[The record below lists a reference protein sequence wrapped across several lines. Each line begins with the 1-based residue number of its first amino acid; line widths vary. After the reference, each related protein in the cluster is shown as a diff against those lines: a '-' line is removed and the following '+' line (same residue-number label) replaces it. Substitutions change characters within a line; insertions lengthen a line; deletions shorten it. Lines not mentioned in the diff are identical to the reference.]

1 MAEQVITKDMLDYT
15 VDSLI
20 TMTVEELS
28 NKLDMS
34 ENDVLADFLQS
45 KTCKLL
51 YDTDLK
57 VWWEGPLYLSQM
69 YMEEKGIEM
78 KD

>member
-20 TMTVEELS
+20 AMTVEELS
-28 NKLDMS
+28 SKLDMP
-34 ENDVLADFLQS
+34 ENDILADFLQS

-57 VWWEGPLYLSQM
+57 IWWEGPVYLSQM
-69 YMEEKGIEM
+69 YMEEKGIEI
-78 KD
+78 KE

>member
-1 MAEQVITKDMLDYT
+1 MAEHVITKDMLDYT

-20 TMTVEELS
+20 AMTVEELS
-28 NKLDMS
+28 SKLDMP
-34 ENDVLADFLQS
+34 ENDILADFLQS

-57 VWWEGPLYLSQM
+57 IWWEGPVYLSQM
-69 YMEEKGIEM
+69 YMEEKGIEI

>member
-20 TMTVEELS
+20 AMTVEELS
-28 NKLDMS
+28 SKLDMP
-34 ENDVLADFLQS
+34 ENDILADFLQS

-57 VWWEGPLYLSQM
+57 IWWEGPVYLSQM
-69 YMEEKGIEM
+69 YMEEKGIEI